1 MEILTDKE
9 LDFLKEEA
17 KKIKAIDY
25 LKEIAKKH
33 DLLFPDSNKPEE
45 KKRLLEDHNRRKKAT
60 NKALKLVSRVDIDI
74 VEEGIYEP
82 KNQTLK
88 KEYCV
93 LTKIICKSSDPEDQV
108 FTEVTLGSG
117 INFFLSYTIDQ
128 ILQERLDNY
137 RTETEKK
144 KKAQYKRSGHLVD
157 QRLQFNYPKD
167 SNRQLSIFDSLTE
180 VTKEKIKTRGI
191 WVVSEVVIGIK
202 LTGSESKVIDSLC
215 KLFHKKS
222 ESTFKPTDEGYYL
235 GNVDTYDIFPY
246 GGEDEIAPRLGF
258 TLYELC
264 KEYKGE
270 DKVGGKDIENVK
282 NILYELDKKEFL
294 IRHEAQ
300 AKTKGGGKKVRTI
313 EEVQK
318 LIKIL
323 SYKEEEFNEHGEEI
337 SRKQDMIISLN
348 SIFRYQIDTWFIPTP
363 DDINERTILAY
374 GSHNVSEPAITL
386 RDYLMR
392 ELARTRYTP
401 QIRLEKLYYLLS
413 EKMMKESRKNLV
425 KQKTQKAL
433 ETVIA
438 LGLLESYEI
447 KPGATGEQ
455 IVYFKLNKDWE

>member
-1 MEILTDKE
+1 MELLTDKE
-9 LDFLKEEA
+9 LEFLREEA
-17 KKIKAIDY
+17 TKIKGLDY

-33 DLLFPDSNKPEE
+33 DLLFPDSNKPEIQ
-45 KKRLLEDHNRRKKAT
+45 KKLTEDYNRRKKAT
-60 NKALKLVSRVDIDI
+60 SKAIKLVGKVYIDI
-74 VEEGIYEP
+74 IEEGIYEP
-82 KNQTLK
+82 KDSTLK
-88 KEYCV
+88 KDYCV
-93 LTKIICKSSDPEDQV
+93 LTRLACKTSDPEDQV
-108 FTEVTLGSG
+108 FIEVTLGGG

-137 RTETEKK
+137 RTEAKK
-144 KKAQYKRSGHLVD
+144 KNSQYKRSGHLVD

-167 SNRQLSIFDSLTE
+167 SNKQLSIFDCLTE
-180 VTKEKIKTRGI
+180 VTKEKIKTKGI
-191 WVVSEVVIGIK
+191 WEVSEVVIGIK
-202 LTGSESKVIDSLC
+202 LTGSESKVVDSLC

-235 GNVDTYDIFPY
+235 GNVGEYDIFPY

-270 DKVGGKDIENVK
+270 EKVGGKDIENVK
-282 NILYELDKKEFL
+282 KILYELDKKEFL

-300 AKTKGGGKKVRTI
+300 TKTKGGGKRVRTI

-323 SYKEEEFNEHGEEI
+323 SYKDQEFNEHGEEI
-337 SRKQDMIISLN
+337 SKKQDMIISLN

-392 ELARTRYTP
+392 ELARKRYTP
-401 QIRLEKLYYLLS
+401 EIRLDKLYYLLS
-413 EKMMKESRKNLV
+413 EKMMNESRKNLV

-433 ETVIA
+433 ETVTA

-447 KPGATGEQ
+447 KPGATGER
-455 IVYFKLNKDWE
+455 IVYFKLNKEWQ